1 MNKYTQQL
9 EWELNDSG
17 REVVFEIEVR
27 DKAGES
33 DWINCEIYFEGNS
46 IVAERDAVSSVE
58 ERSEFSGETS
68 LAVDDVF
75 GLDEHIQL
83 LYSAIEE
90 QIRDGDLYDLAEEA

>member
-17 REVVFEIEVR
+17 RETVFEIEVK

-33 DWINCEIYFEGNS
+33 NWINCDIYFEGNS

-68 LAVDDVF
+68 FEVDDVF
-75 GLDEHIQL
+75 SLHEHLQL
-83 LYSAIEE
+83 LYFLIEG